1 MRKLLCIAGLSLALG
16 HMSPAQEP
24 VVLEVDD
31 AMLVTGDSEEAQVIG
46 NEFLKAT
53 SEMWLLLSGISS
65 REDADK
71 AAARFTELVEL
82 TFELD
87 NRLSALPLVAQ
98 GGECVGMMDAV
109 QLRILEALDDLH
121 AEFQGICRARCYGS
135 ARLTKAFENAVE
147 LGLFAEADAEVLS
160 LPTEPLSV
168 DEGEVEMARLA
179 RLVEPDSAV
188 LDILVDVQNEK
199 DATLAVPQLDTLSRR
214 YRMLLPASSVI
225 HRDFSPI
232 HKSAAQAI
240 MAPIE
245 PILWA
250 IRSEIVRIAAL
261 PGYEAETFDLF
272 SDALD
277 LVFECMSAAHP
288 SLFDS
293 VFDASFR
300 ADLDNALR
308 ENAISSQ

>member
-1 MRKLLCIAGLSLALG
+1 MRKLLYIAGLSLALG
-16 HMSPAQEP
+16 NVSPAQEMT
-24 VVLEVDD
+24 VLELDESMPATAD
-31 AMLVTGDSEEAQVIG
+31 NEEAQRIG
-46 NEFLKAT
+46 DEFLKTT

-71 AAARFTELVEL
+71 AAARFSELVKL

-87 NRLSALPLVAQ
+87 SRLSALPLVAP
-98 GGECVGMMDAV
+98 GTECVGMMDSV

-121 AEFQGICRARCYGS
+121 MEFLGICRARCYGS
-135 ARLTKAFENAVE
+135 ARLTKAFENAVA
-147 LGLFAEADAEVLS
+147 LGLFAEADAEMLS
-160 LPTEPLSV
+160 LPTEPLSL

-188 LDILVDVQNEK
+188 LDILIEVQNEK
-199 DATLAVPQLDTLSRR
+199 DATQAVPQLDTLSRR

-250 IRSEIVRIAAL
+250 IRSEIVRIASL
-261 PGYEAETFDLF
+261 PGYEAETYDLF

-277 LVFECMSAAHP
+277 MVFECMSAAHP
-288 SLFDS
+288 TMFDS